1 MPKEKD
7 PAFLFYPEKFLTGI
21 TFLNN
26 EQTGKYIKL
35 LCYQHQFGGLVDKI
49 QFNSVVGDDKL
60 LISKFIETED
70 GFYNLRLMKEM
81 EKRNR
86 KCNNL
91 SDNAKIR
98 WAKEKEKQCKS
109 NAIASGL
116 HMPTKDTNK
125 DTNKVKDVVKDLI
138 PYKKIIDD
146 LNKKSGQNYKNTT
159 PKYREL
165 IKTLFNQGYKIEDF
179 FKVHNKMV
187 EGWTGTQFEHCIRPL
202 TLYSNKFDSYLNFV
216 KPKEKESIFV

>member
-1 MPKEKD
+1 MAKD
-7 PAFLFYPEKFLTGI
+7 PAVLFYTSDFLSGVSFMTM
-21 TFLNN
+21 
-26 EQTGKYIKL
+26 EERGKYITL
-35 LCYQHQFGGLVDKI
+35 LCEQHQHWSIPENHMINICGSLD
-49 QFNSVVGDDKL
+49 SEVVK
-60 LISKFIETED
+60 KFKKD
-70 GFYNLRLMKEM
+70 GNVYYNERMRE
-81 EKRNR
+81 EARKR
-86 KCNNL
+86 
-91 SDNAKIR
+91 SDF
-98 WAKEKEKQCKS
+98 CKS
-109 NAIASGL
+109 RSNNKSGRPKKESYDNHKNN
-116 HMPTKDTNK
+116 HMN
-125 DTNKVKDVVKDLI
+125 NHMENENENINKDVVKDLI

-216 KPKEKESIFV
+216 KPKEKESIYV